1 LLVKNVSPALVLDP
15 IEGMVYGAAG
25 TPTGQWDDDDNE
37 LTSVGNPSQE
47 SFCSLFYPGEES
59 EPAD

>member
-1 LLVKNVSPALVLDP
+1 MLFKTVSHALVLDK

-25 TPTGQWDDDDNE
+25 TPTGQLDDDDDE

-47 SFCSLFYPGEES
+47 SFCSLFSPGEES
-59 EPAD
+59 EPA